1 MKFFNKL
8 DKGIDFIGCI
18 SFACIL
24 VFTSSNVV
32 FAWFFDMRYPQIDEL
47 VNTFFVWVTYVGA
60 GLLYKND
67 EHISVDFVVRMLPAK
82 LQHVCDILVDV
93 FSLCISA
100 VMTKL
105 AWQLA
110 AKSFNKTTPV
120 LHIPFTIIDFALVI
134 GFFTLAAYIIVK
146 LIAHIKQLKEGQKNG

>member
-24 VFTSSNVV
+24 VFTSSNIA

-67 EHISVDFVVRMLPAK
+67 EHISVDFIVRMLPAK
-82 LQHVCDILVDV
+82 LQRVCDIFVDI
-93 FSLCISA
+93 FSLFIS
-100 VMTKL
+100 VIMTKL

-120 LHIPFTIIDFALVI
+120 MHIPFTVIDFALVI
-134 GFFTLAAYIIVK
+134 GFFTLAAYIIAK
-146 LIAHIKQLKEGQKNG
+146 LVMHIKQLKEGQKND